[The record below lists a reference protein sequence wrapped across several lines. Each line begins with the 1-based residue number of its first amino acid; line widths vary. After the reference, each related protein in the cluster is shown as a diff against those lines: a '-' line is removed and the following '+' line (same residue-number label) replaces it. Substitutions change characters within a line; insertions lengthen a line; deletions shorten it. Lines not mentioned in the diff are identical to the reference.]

1 MWRSQQPELI
11 TTSTFNGSSSYLMP
25 RTAAQGGNLITCL
38 SKSQFKPPRGLAFCL
53 DKPPEHACLLQGCSW
68 QFNTREYLIK
78 KASGRKA
85 LLAGS
90 TRQNNKSPRN
100 GICSFIL
107 TRPWTSGKSLKLSWV
122 GTEESYANCL
132 RAEHYVLRHLPSLWT
147 GMWQWTRPLTLM
159 FSSARTD
166 SNQEQSGKE

>member
-1 MWRSQQPELI
+1 
-11 TTSTFNGSSSYLMP
+11 MP

-53 DKPPEHACLLQGCSW
+53 DKPPEHACFLQGCSW

-132 RAEHYVLRHLPSLWT
+132 HAMQAEIKRWSQNPPQIIWEHYMLRHLPSLWT